1 MIGSIEDGQIL
12 PMFQL
17 TMIGIRLSS
26 IFLYALDITIT
37 ANAILVGSLIGLLGV
52 PQVIS
57 MI

>member
-52 PQVIS
+52 PQVIN